1 MLNQPNCHTSLAEE
15 MLLDI
20 YTVLLEASQM
30 KTNNAFSVL
39 VIKLSRFS
47 SHLTRLGVAYNRIR
61 RYARKQTRQTG
72 IEFTFRESSSAH
84 CLTTGKSATMSLL
97 IYFVFHLI
105 LGDYFYRGCSLA
117 IAGLKF
123 PRKMFVHIHIP
134 RKNISGRKRKKQNKT
149 NNLLVLTLYILL

>member
-1 MLNQPNCHTSLAEE
+1 MLNQPYCHTSLAVQ

-20 YTVLLEASQM
+20 YTVLPEASQM

-84 CLTTGKSATMSLL
+84 CLTTGKSATHE
-97 IYFVFHLI
+97 FVDIFCFSP
-105 LGDYFYRGCSLA
+105 D
-117 IAGLKF
+117 
-123 PRKMFVHIHIP
+123 
-134 RKNISGRKRKKQNKT
+134 SGR
-149 NNLLVLTLYILL
+149 LFL